1 MNTLTRAA
9 FFISIFAALSLF
21 AVKAQSPKPIIVQAA
36 SATTSA
42 PTSAPVAASDNS
54 ASLQAAIKSLQEAKA
69 ANSET
74 LKKQEVAWEQLDER
88 QKAAAQLGLFAP
100 RIGG

>member
-1 MNTLTRAA
+1 MNSLARSV

-21 AVKAQSPKPIIVQAA
+21 AAKAQSPKPIVVQAA

-42 PTSAPVAASDNS
+42 PASAVAVPDSS
-54 ASLQAAIKSLQEAKA
+54 ASLQAAIKSLQEARA

-74 LKKQEVAWEQLDER
+74 LKKQEAVLEQLDEM
-88 QKAAAQLGLFAP
+88 QKNAAQLKIFAH
-100 RIGG
+100 RTGG